1 MAIDHA
7 LASIQI
13 QDAVGEVTSFDQPFN
28 YDSATAT
35 LAGIISWVQG
45 LAVSLDT
52 VTEGK
57 ITKIR
62 VSLLIPL
69 PSGLKTAAVTNS
81 DNEETGL
88 ITESAS
94 GTPNAFGVDVPAF
107 LQSKFS
113 GNQINLTDTVV
124 AAFTTYLQTLATGGL
139 IGSDRYGNALSANI
153 RGVKTFRKHRR
164 ALRRA

>member
-1 MAIDHA
+1 MAIQQA
-7 LASIQI
+7 LASIQLV
-13 QDAVGEVTSFDQPFN
+13 DAVGESTSFDQPFTFN
-28 YDSATAT
+28 DAVTTFAN
-35 LAGIISWVQG
+35 LIAWLQG

-62 VSLLIPL
+62 VSILIPL
-69 PSGLKTAAVTNS
+69 PGGLKTAAVADS

-88 ITESAS
+88 ITMQAN
-94 GTPNAFGVDVPAF
+94 GTAYAYGVDVPAF
-107 LQSKFS
+107 LQSKFT
-113 GNQINLTDTVV
+113 GNQVNLTDTVV
-124 AAFTTYLQTLATGGL
+124 AAFTTYLQTTTTG
-139 IGSDRYGNALSANI
+139 IVPTDKYKDALTANI